1 MKLMGQRQH
10 VPDARSGW
18 VGALYEADL
27 ALLKVARVLEEGG
40 DLEDV
45 KAQYREAQ
53 ELQAIVWGGGGGGVS
68 GGGGTGSGASLNR
81 IDIRDRF
88 RRSDES
94 SLLDCCIIQGRVDVI
109 AWVVEETEAPVEQP
123 HEPFDKRF
131 EQMLQQAPRHAPISG
146 WAGMVEGWKAT
157 IERRR
162 VEREFMPG

>member
-27 ALLKVARVLEEGG
+27 ALLKVARVVEEGG

-94 SLLDCCIIQGRVDVI
+94 SLLDCCI
-109 AWVVEETEAPVEQP
+109 
-123 HEPFDKRF
+123 
-131 EQMLQQAPRHAPISG
+131 S
-146 WAGMVEGWKAT
+146 KAAST
-157 IERRR
+157 
-162 VEREFMPG
+162 